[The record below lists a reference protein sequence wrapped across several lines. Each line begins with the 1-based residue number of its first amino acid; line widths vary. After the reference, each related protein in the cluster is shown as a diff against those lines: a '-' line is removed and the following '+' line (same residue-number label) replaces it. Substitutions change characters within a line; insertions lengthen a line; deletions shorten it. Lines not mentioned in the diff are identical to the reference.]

1 MENSN
6 PLNMSCFF
14 SKTIISLIGL
24 ILSYSI
30 MADEQ
35 QPLLLPAKL
44 IIQSGD
50 LIFREGTQPVSD
62 VVLNLDTSGY
72 SHVGMLY
79 KNEQTQIWYVLH
91 ATPSEIKGK
100 PDSVVLDTLA
110 FYLSSQNA
118 KKYAIY
124 RVQATNEQHQQA
136 VNFALSQ
143 QGTPFDITAKQG
155 TYCTLLML
163 DAWKAANIDLQVSF
177 SRIELP
183 FVAGDYLLP
192 KDLRASPKLTEIYT
206 DQIN

>member
-14 SKTIISLIGL
+14 SKTLIFLIGL

-72 SHVGMLY
+72 SHVGML
-79 KNEQTQIWYVLH
+79 
-91 ATPSEIKGK
+91 
-100 PDSVVLDTLA
+100 
-110 FYLSSQNA
+110 
-118 KKYAIY
+118 
-124 RVQATNEQHQQA
+124 
-136 VNFALSQ
+136 
-143 QGTPFDITAKQG
+143 
-155 TYCTLLML
+155 
-163 DAWKAANIDLQVSF
+163 
-177 SRIELP
+177 
-183 FVAGDYLLP
+183 
-192 KDLRASPKLTEIYT
+192 
-206 DQIN
+206 